1 MPARHISYNYNDPN
15 SPIRA
20 IPRICNYFQLFL
32 IFHSNPNY
40 SKSDSPFLRWFIQI
54 QLFFPFN
61 SLNFLALKRT
71 RHQPSLGRNLRFPKE
86 EAAERAQCLHLD
98 GSTDE
103 ELVQGWL
110 NPSGTISLSNVI
122 SGQAPGRYI
131 KLETIR
137 PSVSGVGQKQ
147 ESLQQPLTR
156 PRQGKADDSMHLSLA
171 QLDSFLL

>member
-1 MPARHISYNYNDPN
+1 MIHPN
-15 SPIRA
+15 PTLPFS
-20 IPRICNYFQLFL
+20 
-32 IFHSNPNY
+32 FH
-40 SKSDSPFLRWFIQI
+40 
-54 QLFFPFN
+54 FN